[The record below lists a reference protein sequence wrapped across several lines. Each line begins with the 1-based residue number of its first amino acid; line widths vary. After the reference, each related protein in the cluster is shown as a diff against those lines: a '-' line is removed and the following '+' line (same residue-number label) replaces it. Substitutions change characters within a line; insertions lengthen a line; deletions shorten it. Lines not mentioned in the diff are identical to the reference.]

1 MRLVLVQLLK
11 EGIRKKLMPITRG
24 WANYFGISGDLR
36 IFESLDGWIRRKVRD
51 ILWRQWK
58 KARTRYKRLIAL
70 GLKENTAKKAAYSR
84 KEPWRM
90 AKTPGMHRGDPY
102 EKHSTS

>member
-1 MRLVLVQLLK
+1 
-11 EGIRKKLMPITRG
+11 MPITRG